1 MAWKNSFLIILE
13 KKIFSVFS
21 LDKDIGG
28 ISKMIEL
35 STMVLSNNNNN
46 KINLFLIDKSA
57 TEKSLS
63 EALKKKKHNLKK
75 TVNN

>member
-1 MAWKNSFLIILE
+1 
-13 KKIFSVFS
+13 
-21 LDKDIGG
+21 
-28 ISKMIEL
+28 MIEI

-63 EALKKKKHNLKK
+63 EALKKYNYKKII
-75 TVNN
+75 NN

>member
-1 MAWKNSFLIILE
+1 
-13 KKIFSVFS
+13 
-21 LDKDIGG
+21 
-28 ISKMIEL
+28 MIEL

-63 EALKKKKHNLKK
+63 KALKKKKYNYKK
-75 TVNN
+75 VINN

>member
-1 MAWKNSFLIILE
+1 MAQKNSFLINLE

-63 EALKKKKHNLKK
+63 KALKKKKFNYKRF
-75 TVNN
+75 

>member
-1 MAWKNSFLIILE
+1 MIILK

-63 EALKKKKHNLKK
+63 EAFKKKKYNNKK
-75 TVNN
+75 TINN

>member
-1 MAWKNSFLIILE
+1 LIILE

-63 EALKKKKHNLKK
+63 EALKKKKYNYKK
-75 TVNN
+75 VINN

>member
-1 MAWKNSFLIILE
+1 
-13 KKIFSVFS
+13 
-21 LDKDIGG
+21 
-28 ISKMIEL
+28 MIEL

-63 EALKKKKHNLKK
+63 EALKKKILL
-75 TVNN
+75 